1 MTKTAKPQAQH
12 QSEDPSQPSMV
23 GGLLDREELLR
34 LLDRAVTKRVTVIS
48 APPGSGKTSLL
59 RAWVDRPTNLHRV
72 AFVSVERDLRRAQR
86 FWSAAL
92 EALQRPP
99 VSNHADIPHPEAV
112 VLDDDELL
120 DHIRSELAK
129 TAEPV

>member
-59 RAWVDRPTNLHRV
+59 RAWVDRPTNLRRV
-72 AFVSVERDLRRAQR
+72 AFGSVERDLRSAQR
-86 FWSAAL
+86 FWCAVL
-92 EALQRPP
+92 QALQRSTPNHTDDPP
-99 VSNHADIPHPEAV
+99 PEAP

-120 DHIRSELAK
+120 DHVRSE
-129 TAEPV
+129 